1 MTATTIGG
9 LMAGIETALNT
20 IPGLRVA
27 AYIADQI
34 NPPQAIVGVPPI
46 PNYRETFGR
55 GVWSLAPT
63 VTVLVS
69 ATLDRPGQLALAGYA
84 DVSGDHSIPAALE
97 ADLTLNSEV
106 CACTVQSF
114 RPLGLE
120 QVGLLK
126 YYGGV
131 FTLAVT
137 AKGV

>member
-1 MTATTIGG
+1 MTATTIVG
-9 LMAGIETALNT
+9 LMTGIEDALRT
-20 IPGLRVA
+20 ISGLRVA
-27 AYIADQI
+27 AYVADQI

-46 PNYRETFGR
+46 PDYRTTFGR
-55 GVWSLAPT
+55 GIWRMEPT

-69 ATLDRPGQLALAGYA
+69 ATLDRPGQLALASYA
-84 DVSGDHSIPAALE
+84 DVTGDNSIPAALE
-97 ADLTLNSEV
+97 ADTTLNTAV
-106 CACTVQSF
+106 CSCTVKSF

-131 FTLAVT
+131 FTLAAI

>member
-1 MTATTIGG
+1 MTATTIVG
-9 LMAGIETALNT
+9 LMTGIETALKT
-20 IPGLRVA
+20 ISGLRVA
-27 AYIADQI
+27 AYVADQI

-69 ATLDRPGQLALAGYA
+69 ATLDRPGQLALASYA
-84 DVSGDHSIPAALE
+84 DVTGARSIPAAIE
-97 ADLTLNSEV
+97 SDTTLNSEV
-106 CACTVQSF
+106 CSCTVTSF

-131 FTLAVT
+131 FSLSVV